1 VSKAEAQRVAKRLGI
16 IFKRGGITLPNFQR
30 GMQVE
35 LEHGCKGGR
44 MTNVTANNLVSTGRI
59 ALAHLQESPAY
70 YGFLKRMETKMER
83 SEKKKRKSKKV

>member
-1 VSKAEAQRVAKRLGI
+1 
-16 IFKRGGITLPNFQR
+16 
-30 GMQVE
+30 
-35 LEHGCKGGR
+35 